1 MSALVTGVQTCAL
14 PISVQGGHSDRA
26 LKRTAGLRLGGGTA
40 RTGQPYCRSRAG
52 GTPMGRLSAPRTLV
66 VTHGPRAEGPGRA
79 FERSPLELGR
89 AACRE
94 RVCQYVSSSVVDAA
108 YKKKKKIR

>member
-1 MSALVTGVQTCAL
+1 MTHAVPTRRPSDVQAVGHALRGAKVVVSGQ
-14 PISVQGGHSDRA
+14 PVQGGHSDRA

-79 FERSPLELGR
+79 FERSPQIGR
-89 AACRE
+89 AH
-94 RVCQYVSSSVVDAA
+94 V
-108 YKKKKKIR
+108 